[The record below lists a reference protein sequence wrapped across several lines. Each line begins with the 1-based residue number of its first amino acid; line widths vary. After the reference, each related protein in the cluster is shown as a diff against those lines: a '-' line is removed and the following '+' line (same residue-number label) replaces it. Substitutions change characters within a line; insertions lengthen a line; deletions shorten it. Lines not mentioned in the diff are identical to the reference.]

1 MTESELNSPIWVAL
15 PEDLSYMV
23 GRLSQEAF
31 IGVDTE
37 SNSLFAYQEQ
47 VCLIQ
52 FSTPTQDYLVDPLA
66 LQDLSSL
73 ETIFANPSIQK
84 IFHAAE
90 YDLICLKRDFHFTF
104 NNLFDTMLA
113 ARILGKS
120 ALGLATML
128 SDIFGVEVD
137 KRYQRADWAR
147 RPIPPAM
154 MHYAS
159 MDTHFLIPLS
169 KILRDQLVSA
179 GRWSLAEEDF
189 HRLTQVPAAL
199 MHENGSSC
207 WKISGAQDLTP
218 RQAAVLGQLCK
229 FRDEQAKAANQPP
242 FRVLSNQTLLA
253 VAQTMPRKR
262 SDLNQVVGLSP
273 RLAQQYGAGLLA
285 AVELGLAGPPVYRPY
300 AQRPDEQMLWRLE
313 NLRDWR
319 KSTARI
325 MGVESDIILPR
336 DIMEIIAER
345 NPRNMQELSQIMAGI
360 PWRFNYF
367 GREILELLV

>member
-1 MTESELNSPIWVAL
+1 MTEPELNSPVWVARPEAL
-15 PEDLSYMV
+15 PGLVDVLAREPS
-23 GRLSQEAF
+23 

-52 FSTPTQDYLVDPLA
+52 FSTPTQDFLVDPLA
-66 LQDLSSL
+66 IQDLSSL
-73 ETIFANPSIQK
+73 DAIFANPSIQK

-90 YDLICLKRDFHFTF
+90 YDLICLKRDFNFTF

-128 SDIFGVEVD
+128 SDTFGVEVD

-154 MHYAS
+154 MHYAR
-159 MDTHFLIPLS
+159 MDTHFLISLRN
-169 KILRDQLVSA
+169 ILQEQLDNA
-179 GRWSLAEEDF
+179 GRLSLAEEDF
-189 HRLTQVPAAL
+189 YRLTQVPAATI
-199 MHENGSSC
+199 HENGSSC

-242 FRVLSNQTLLA
+242 FRVLSNQILLA
-253 VAQTMPRKR
+253 VAQIMPRKR
-262 SDLNQVVGLSP
+262 SDLNQVAGLSP
-273 RLAQQYGAGLLA
+273 RLAQRYGAGLLA
-285 AVELGLAGPPVYRPY
+285 AVERGLTGPPAYRPY
-300 AQRPDEQMLWRLE
+300 AQRPDDQMIWRLE

-319 KSTARI
+319 KSTARV

-336 DIMEIIAER
+336 DIMETIAER
-345 NPRNMQELSQIMAGI
+345 NPRNMDELSQIMASI
-360 PWRFNYF
+360 PWRLNHF
-367 GREILELLV
+367 GREILELLT